1 VSTEDAL
8 AAPIKDTTNEHLH
21 WGAGDLEGLH
31 TAQAHR
37 VAASAA
43 NPAPAELPPVTSTG
57 CALRTP
63 IGSRRVTSPLRS
75 DGPATSAAPARATT
89 RPGSCPA
96 LAASRGG

>member
-1 VSTEDAL
+1 MSTEDAL

-43 NPAPAELPPVTSTG
+43 IPAPAELPPVKDTTNEHLHWG
-57 CALRTP
+57 AGDLDGLR
-63 IGSRRVTSPLRS
+63 
-75 DGPATSAAPARATT
+75 AAHAHR
-89 RPGSCPA
+89 
-96 LAASRGG
+96 LAADDVAPEA